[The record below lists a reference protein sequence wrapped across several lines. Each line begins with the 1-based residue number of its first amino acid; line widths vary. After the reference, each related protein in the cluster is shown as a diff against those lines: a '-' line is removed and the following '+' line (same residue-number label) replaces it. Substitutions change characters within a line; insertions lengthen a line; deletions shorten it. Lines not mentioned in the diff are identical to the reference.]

1 MQRSLLIAT
10 GSAEDEAGLFQAF
23 SNLEEIRLLDSVT
36 NGKDAID
43 RILAYDVN
51 ILLLDLFMPYADGID
66 VLEFID
72 RVSAARKPAV
82 FLMTPFS
89 DDRLLNALRD
99 KIAYCFTKPLN
110 YEIVQLRVLQLMN
123 AALQRRTQSAD
134 RIGILEK
141 QIAAGI
147 RAIGIPA
154 HLKGYYYLREAIR
167 IYALCD
173 SPQEISITNTIY
185 PLVAETFHT
194 KPMLVEHA
202 IRNAIEIAWM
212 RGNLDTLHDYFGYT
226 VNDYR
231 GKPSNHEFIAMMAE
245 RALSYVNVR

>member
-167 IYALCD
+167 IYAL
-173 SPQEISITNTIY
+173 
-185 PLVAETFHT
+185 
-194 KPMLVEHA
+194 
-202 IRNAIEIAWM
+202 
-212 RGNLDTLHDYFGYT
+212 
-226 VNDYR
+226 
-231 GKPSNHEFIAMMAE
+231 
-245 RALSYVNVR
+245 